1 MVSQKAQKQ
10 AAAQAAANLVRDGM
24 RVGLGSGSTAHAF
37 VECLGRRVNDGLGI
51 TAVASSTSTADLAR
65 SVGIPVAEHDT
76 ALDIAVDGADAV
88 EHGSLAAIKGLG
100 GALVRERL
108 VAEAA
113 FEFVLIV
120 DESKLFDQLSDSQP
134 DVPVPVEILPFGWKL
149 TRDRL
154 TAFGEPRLR
163 VDAKRVPNKTDNG
176 NLIVDLH
183 DCDYASLDELAS
195 GIKMLS
201 GVVDHGLFLGLA
213 TTAIVGTVEGV
224 LQLQPVH
231 HRSD

>member
-1 MVSQKAQKQ
+1 M
-10 AAAQAAANLVRDGM
+10 RDGM
-24 RVGLGSGSTAHAF
+24 RVGLGSGSTARAF
-37 VECLGRRVNDGLGI
+37 VECLGRRVADGLGI
-51 TAVASSTSTADLAR
+51 TAVASSTSTAELAN

-76 ALDIAVDGADAV
+76 ALDLAVDGADAV
-88 EHGSLAAIKGLG
+88 ARSSLAAIKGLG

-120 DESKLFDQLSDSQP
+120 DDSKLFEQLSDSQP

-154 TAFGEPRLR
+154 ASFGEPRLR
-163 VDAKRVPNKTDNG
+163 VDSKGVPDKTDNG
-176 NLIVDLH
+176 NLIIDLH
-183 DCDYASLDELAS
+183 GCDYGSLDELAS

-201 GVVDHGLFLGLA
+201 GVVDHGLFLHLA
-213 TTAIVGTVEGV
+213 TTAIVGTAKGV

-231 HRSD
+231 RRSS